1 MMQIQHYMAVT
12 GLKKTYIAAL
22 IGGNHF
28 VYKTVERDDEMI
40 ADIIEMERRF
50 WEENVLGGEE
60 PFFYAHFKIPH
71 NNFTI
76 RKVLW
81 LTWLH
86 AHYERKNGSFRGRI
100 SRKWDCFF
108 GDAVV

>member
-60 PFFYAHFKIPH
+60 PFFMPISKFPI
-71 NNFTI
+71 T
-76 RKVLW
+76 
-81 LTWLH
+81 
-86 AHYERKNGSFRGRI
+86 I
-100 SRKWDCFF
+100 SR
-108 GDAVV
+108 